1 MSLRYFVFLIFS
13 EIPVVSI
20 SNVFLI
26 STKIL
31 LLFLTVD
38 TGGCLHFRIYL
49 ALTKYLRII
58 ELKFYIYIYMQMQI
72 FSSILEDI
80 DFMDIYLAFRQSFNS
95 YHSSF
100 IIPDK

>member
-1 MSLRYFVFLIFS
+1 
-13 EIPVVSI
+13 
-20 SNVFLI
+20 
-26 STKIL
+26 
-31 LLFLTVD
+31 
-38 TGGCLHFRIYL
+38 
-49 ALTKYLRII
+49 
-58 ELKFYIYIYMQMQI
+58 MQMQI